1 MSCHVVVIV
10 ARLGAPPFWSLLRRT
25 YEPKVPRLHAI
36 SPAGGIPDATRFLTL
51 ETCDSIPGMSRH
63 FHSRLFAAGLFACSL
78 IGQEAKPT
86 ALKSKL
92 QPGAAEVLEAERNM
106 EAAVVR
112 GDVDYVDRVSAPD
125 LTFTHGDGWTNG
137 GEPLLVDNRKAFL
150 KRVENKQY
158 LVRDLDSV
166 KVEMHGDI
174 AITYGRYIAEN
185 RTGGPDKSWFA
196 VWFERVYA
204 KRDGKW
210 LYVSHRTV
218 HGPTYGPDRQ
228 SVSDK

>member
-1 MSCHVVVIV
+1 MR
-10 ARLGAPPFWSLLRRT
+10 AMFRQFR
-25 YEPKVPRLHAI
+25 
-36 SPAGGIPDATRFLTL
+36 
-51 ETCDSIPGMSRH
+51 
-63 FHSRLFAAGLFACSL
+63 SRLALLALLTCPAFGQSKSTIAASKIIPARES
-78 IGQEAKPT
+78 T
-86 ALKSKL
+86 ASTDA
-92 QPGAAEVLEAERNM
+92 AAEVLAFERAM

-112 GDVDYVDRVSAPD
+112 GDVAYVDRVSAPD
-125 LTFTHGDGWTNG
+125 LTFTHGDGWTAG
-137 GEPLLVDNRKAFL
+137 GKPLLVDDRKSFL

-158 LVRDLDSV
+158 NVRDLDSV

-174 AITYGRYIAEN
+174 AITYGRYIAQN
-185 RTGGPDKSWFA
+185 RTGDAEKSWFS

-204 KRDGKW
+204 KRDGRW